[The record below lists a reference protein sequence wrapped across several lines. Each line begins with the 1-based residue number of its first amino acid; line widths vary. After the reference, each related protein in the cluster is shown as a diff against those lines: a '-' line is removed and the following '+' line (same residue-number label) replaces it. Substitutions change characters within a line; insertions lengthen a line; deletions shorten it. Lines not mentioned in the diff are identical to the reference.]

1 MKKLSFFLM
10 AMLISLVS
18 FAQDAPVYELYSVS
32 GSNNS
37 YSGNCDVT
45 VDGIKWNL
53 TGNSTMDPW
62 RIGGKSITNQDRALY
77 SKTPLAYNID
87 KIEVTHGT
95 ASSITVNSFKLIIS
109 DEANGAGET
118 IDVAFKAS
126 ATTTIDLPEGDYS
139 NKYFKFL
146 YNVTV
151 SGTSNKYVQFVG
163 AKFYAALAE
172 DAVKAP
178 IIKGAEDFISETEVT
193 IEAEDDV
200 TVYYTLDGT
209 EPTTASTVYA
219 APFTVKE
226 TTTVKAIA
234 YRGETASF
242 VTSAT
247 FTQATRVTAAEAAE
261 LAMKVASNNA
271 LTSVTYVINAYVTS
285 VIDQTLSSGQQRFWV
300 ADTKDGGQV
309 LQSYYCNVPQV
320 LKVGDY
326 IQMFGKLTK
335 YNENP
340 QMKNGDVTI
349 LEEPAPEPVMFTV
362 TATAENGTVEGAGE
376 YAENAEA
383 TLTATAAEG
392 YEFVNW
398 TVDGAEVSTE
408 NPYTFVVTANVAL
421 VANFKEVVTEEP
433 LPEGVPTQ
441 EELWAS
447 FQTAAGL
454 SLGTLSEIAAS
465 TDPVPCKVICTPLTA
480 TEVQKAFANA
490 EWAWLKNYIKE
501 VQNAQK
507 GNPVAASTVPE
518 LTDDLTSATW
528 RYAIAAFFLQT
539 QYAAWPYSADF
550 TEAGKPQAW
559 GPAYLAAQKPAEPAT
574 ETVYF
579 INAKKWA
586 KVNVYAWTTD
596 PNASWPGAA
605 ATKEAEQIAGYD
617 VYSFTANAGQYAN
630 VIFNDGT
637 SQTPDLVWT
646 AGKYYVIDMGW
657 LTKEEAESKL
667 AAPLPE
673 TWNIVGAS
681 GLMGSD
687 WNLNDAKN
695 AMTLQADG
703 TYLLEKKGI
712 TIVAGSYE
720 YKAAKDHG
728 WTVAVPQD
736 GNQTLK
742 ITTSGIYDITFVLDV
757 TAKKLTATATLKQ
770 AAVVIPTV
778 VIAGDMNSWNQ
789 TKDKFTMA
797 ADSLTATF
805 KTTLAVKNY
814 GFKMIVGGAWHSD
827 GKTVTR
833 AANSTKFT
841 GANSSTNSTLKAD
854 IAGEYLFT
862 WEYATKT
869 LTVTYPALPVK
880 YNVTVT
886 AENGTVTGDGEYE
899 EGKTATL
906 TATAAEGYEFVNWTV
921 GEEVVSTENPYSFVV
936 TADVA
941 LVANFEKAEPA
952 IEWIPMDLEIANLTT
967 EVMEVEGAKYLLLQ
981 GRDDMNDADVMLFLN
996 NYADVDDDYEVN
1008 TESSYMTFGGMEL
1021 TVLEGV
1027 MTQTSETDKGTI
1039 YTGIVRASV
1048 EEEGETMYVEFALT
1062 MYAAPAT
1069 VIELTDAIVAINEE
1083 LGTLTFNVVTGEGEG
1098 YYAELAGYTA
1108 PGVHEGPQ
1116 ICLFETPEAV
1126 AFANYVET
1134 SVADGVITLKGEFTS
1149 FMGAKFDVTI
1159 SGKLPVEEPVEKP
1172 EPVYEENTLNPFA
1185 FGLESVLS
1193 DDKTTLTVTYRLN
1206 NSNATSVEVVVYN
1219 GTEVVATVPGTTTIG
1234 KNTVEVATAGLPGGV
1249 ELTWGIVVKGTSVDA
1264 PTQEA
1269 KMYNMYCPHGL
1280 AIDKDPESEYFGR
1293 ILVADAMDI
1302 VKDKAGY
1309 LGSGIGAGLHAFNP
1323 SFTTDSIVYKGGND
1337 FARIL
1342 ASNGYQPWRVKISE
1356 DGRIFVSSL
1365 DLNGVVVWEVSKDL
1379 QTWTP
1384 VIAGTN
1390 DATDYNIYEDSTFIA
1405 GLNCSMDVVGSGEN
1419 LKLLLYSTNNKGIA
1433 FNQSGYRLDEY
1444 ALGTATTW
1452 TGAPKNILEG
1462 GKFGLVHT
1470 NVEFIYDGEGG
1481 YWFGASRAGNA
1492 GQPNLVHINAEGVQ
1506 DYYTED
1512 ASLYG
1517 GDGVLVHNGM
1527 LFKGKARTSGT
1538 VGNFG
1543 VWTIGKDADGN
1554 TTLTEKWAVVANG
1567 IGRNLNEFAVDYA
1580 ENLYVVG
1587 NSGEKIIAYALP
1599 YSGEVTTP
1607 AAAKYAFELEAA
1619 LAPVEM
1625 VGVVKRAVQNGDEV
1639 IVLTHEADGTAHI
1652 YQVVDGKAVAELS
1665 QEGVIAVDPE
1675 NAGDYLAISDIAV
1688 TEDGKLIATNYMQTQ
1703 SGDDYVDAGLKR
1715 GETRIYIWNDLAGDP
1730 SILFTSKMSSNW
1742 FRSKQGLTMAV
1753 KGTSDNMEIF
1763 MTGIHATKAWARAS
1777 SYRVID
1783 GVYTEPDVNHNDH
1796 YYFYDINDAI
1806 ALETTV
1812 GTQYELNA
1820 SPLGEMNWIL
1830 DAELI
1835 NPVEIVESSS
1845 NNVEI
1850 ATSVALTEDLGKKY
1864 NGASYVTV
1872 GEKVLMVAPFA
1883 NPDGQLVGVEILNI
1897 TNGFDAPQYVNMV
1910 YVDEA
1915 VAATAAATAVEVVEG
1930 GLNITLVAD
1939 AAIHTWFVEMSEG
1952 PEYQVY
1958 EDEITNLVIDLDNLV
1973 LIGGPSS
1980 AFQVDVYLGL
1990 GEYNRNDDTYQLLP
2004 ESSIAVMG
2012 SDATFIDGYA
2022 YEVDAFTPSAKAVV
2036 HCEWNGMLLEFRLT
2050 MTAEPMEATVVVVEN
2065 ATVEVEKYLL
2075 WGDMY
2080 DYALKM
2086 SGEWINPEDGLTYPV
2101 LVEVPVYYP
2110 EATEP
2115 SEIMS
2120 TVTVGGWGDNDPWL
2134 GFGEGTLTITT
2145 VDGVVTATGIVQN
2158 PMAGVAIDITISGK
2172 LPSDEP
2178 VKYTVTATVNPAEA
2192 GTVEGA
2198 GEYEENTEATL
2209 IATAAEGYEFVNW
2222 TVAGEEVSTDAT
2234 YTFTVTADVEVVA
2247 NFKETVGS
2255 GVNNIQTGVKAVK
2268 TIKNGQLIITKDGK
2282 EYNAQGAQL

>member
-18 FAQDAPVYELYSVS
+18 FAAEATATISFADKAQRTVYTTSQQVWEQNGIVVTNDKASSTSNVGDYANPARFYKNSKVTIQCTLGNIKKIEISGWGDSKYNVWATSIGSEAAAS
-32 GSNNS
+32 GSSVVITPTAVSDTYVANMT
-37 YSGNCDVT
+37 GGQARAGQMVVT
-45 VDGIKWNL
+45 
-53 TGNSTMDPW
+53 
-62 RIGGKSITNQDRALY
+62 Y
-77 SKTPLAYNID
+77 
-87 KIEVTHGT
+87 EV
-95 ASSITVNSFKLIIS
+95 S
-109 DEANGAGET
+109 DEGFVATPAIEGE
-118 IDVAFKAS
+118 AYFKES
-126 ATTTIDLPEGDYS
+126 ATVSMKAAEGL
-139 NKYFKFL
+139 K
-146 YNVTV
+146 
-151 SGTSNKYVQFVG
+151 
-163 AKFYAALAE
+163 
-172 DAVKAP
+172 
-178 IIKGAEDFISETEVT
+178 
-193 IEAEDDV
+193 
-200 TVYYTLDGT
+200 VYYTLDGT
-209 EPTTASTVYA
+209 DPTTASAEYA
-219 APFTVKE
+219 APFEVTE

-234 YRGETASF
+234 HDGENASDV
-242 VTSAT
+242 VTVVFKKMEVLTPS
-247 FTQATRVTAAEAAE
+247 EAA
-261 LAMKVASNNA
+261 AITPTGDKYIVRG
-271 LTSVTYVINAYVTS
+271 YVTS
-285 VIDQTLSSGQQRFWV
+285 SNEYSTQYNNIDFFV
-300 ADTKDGGQV
+300 ADTKDGGDV
-309 LQSYYCNVPQV
+309 LKVYRAVAV
-320 LKVGDY
+320 TEEDKAVKVGDY
-326 IQMFGKLTK
+326 VEVIGVLAVYYETVQIAQGGT
-335 YNENP
+335 Y
-340 QMKNGDVTI
+340 TI
-349 LEEPAPEPVMFTV
+349 IPEPAPEPVMFTV

-408 NPYTFVVTANVAL
+408 NPYTFVVTADVAL
-421 VANFKEVVTEEP
+421 VANFKAVVIEEP

-465 TDPVPCKVICTPLTA
+465 TNPVPCKVICTPLTA

-630 VIFNDGT
+630 VIFNDGS
-637 SQTPDLVWT
+637 SQTSDLVWT

-657 LTKEEAESKL
+657 LTKEEAETKL

-673 TWNIVGAS
+673 TWNIVGAA
-681 GLMGSD
+681 GLMGTD

-703 TYLLEKKGI
+703 TYLLEKKDI
-712 TIVAGSYE
+712 TLTAGSYE

-742 ITTSGIYDITFVLDV
+742 ITTSGIYDVTFVLDV

-841 GANSSTNSTLKAD
+841 GANSNTNSTLKAD

-886 AENGTVTGDGEYE
+886 AENGTVTGAGEYE

-921 GEEVVSTENPYSFVV
+921 GDSIVSTENPYSFVV

-941 LVANFEKAEPA
+941 LVANFKEVEPE
-952 IEWIPMDLEIANLTT
+952 IEWLEMPLEITNLTT

-981 GRDDMNDADVMLFLN
+981 GRNDVDDADVMLFLN

-1008 TESSYMTFGGMEL
+1008 AESSYMTYGGLEL

-1027 MTQTSETDKGTI
+1027 MTQTSETDKGTV
-1039 YTGIVRASV
+1039 YNGIVR
-1048 EEEGETMYVEFALT
+1048 TYVAEDSLYVAFNLT

-1069 VIELTDAIVAINEE
+1069 VLELTDAIVAINEE
-1083 LGTLTFNVVTGEGEG
+1083 LGTLTFNVPTGEGEG
-1098 YYAELAGYTA
+1098 YFVELSGYTA

-1116 ICLFETPEAV
+1116 ICLFETPEVV

-1134 SVADGVITLKGEFTS
+1134 SVADGVITLKGEFVS
-1149 FMGAKFDVTI
+1149 PMGPKFDLTI

-1185 FGLESVLS
+1185 FGLESELS
-1193 DDKTTLTVTYRLN
+1193 ADKATLTVTYRLN
-1206 NSNATSVEVVVYN
+1206 NSNATSVDVVVYN
-1219 GTEVVATVPGTTTIG
+1219 GEEVVATVPGTTTIG
-1234 KNTVEVATAGLPGGV
+1234 KNTVEVATADLPAGV
-1249 ELTWGIVVKGTSVDA
+1249 QLTWGVVVKGTSVEA

-1269 KMYNMYCPHGL
+1269 KMYSMYCPHGL
-1280 AIDKDPESEYFGR
+1280 AIDTDPESEYFGR
-1293 ILVADAMDI
+1293 ILVADAMNV
-1302 VKDKAGY
+1302 VKDKTGY

-1323 SFTTDSIVYKGGND
+1323 SFTTDSTVYTGGND
-1337 FARIL
+1337 FTRIL

-1390 DATDYNIYEDSTFIA
+1390 DATDHNIYDADGNFVA
-1405 GLNCSMDVVGSGEN
+1405 GINCSMDVTGSGEN

-1481 YWFGASRAGNA
+1481 YWFGGSRAGNA

-1527 LFKGKARTSGT
+1527 LFKGKARSSST

-1543 VWTIGKDADGN
+1543 VWTIGKDAEGN
-1554 TTLTEKWAVVANG
+1554 TTLTEKWSVSANG

-1599 YSGEVTTP
+1599 YSGQVETP
-1607 AAAKYAFELEAA
+1607 AAAKYAFQLEGAVVE
-1619 LAPVEM
+1619 PVEL

-1652 YQVVDGKAVAELS
+1652 YRVANGIAIAELS
-1665 QEGVIAVDPE
+1665 QEGVIARDPE
-1675 NAGDYLAISDIAV
+1675 NAGDLLAISDIAV
-1688 TEDGKLIATNYMQTQ
+1688 TDDGKLVAINYMQTQ

-1715 GETRIYIWNDLAGDP
+1715 GETRVYLWNDLAGDP

-1763 MTGIHATKAWARAS
+1763 TTGIHATKAWARAS

-1783 GVYTEPDVNHNDH
+1783 GVYVEPEVNHNDH

-1820 SPLGEMNWIL
+1820 SPLGEMNWVL

-1835 NPVEIVESSS
+1835 NPTEIVESAT

-1952 PEYQVY
+1952 PVYEVY

-1980 AFQVDVYLGL
+1980 AFQVDVFLGL

-2036 HCEWNGMLLEFRLT
+2036 HCEWNGMLFEFRLT

-2075 WGDMY
+2075 FGDMY

-2086 SGEWINPEDGLTYPV
+2086 TGEWVNPEDGLTYPV

-2134 GFGEGTLTITT
+2134 GFGEGTLTVTT